1 MPYVAV
7 VPSYV
12 KSVTF
17 DCHDPLAVAAF
28 WASALGSNVDEDST
42 PERAWVE
49 PPGWGGPS
57 LWFQRVPESKVAK
70 NRQHFDL
77 RATGPLEDERDR
89 LVGLGAHEVRR
100 DGDLFVMARPRGQ
113 RVLPG
118 DVSAP
123 CRSPAPHWRHGLRR
137 PPHPS
142 RRRSSTPTTGTHSPP
157 SCTPT
162 SRCRLVHTG
171 EVFDRDRWV
180 RLNAD
185 YPGFQR
191 LVVEDLV
198 AVGDRAVLRAR
209 VTGTGAGGQEQVF
222 AVASFATVRDDLVV
236 ELAEVWADVDQEAP
250 EGTRPLA

>member
-100 DGDLFVMARPRGQ
+100 DGDLFVM
-113 RVLPG
+113 L
-118 DVSAP
+118 D
-123 CRSPAPHWRHGLRR
+123 
-137 PPHPS
+137 
-142 RRRSSTPTTGTHSPP
+142 
-157 SCTPT
+157 
-162 SRCRLVHTG
+162 
-171 EVFDRDRWV
+171 
-180 RLNAD
+180 
-185 YPGFQR
+185 
-191 LVVEDLV
+191 
-198 AVGDRAVLRAR
+198 
-209 VTGTGAGGQEQVF
+209 
-222 AVASFATVRDDLVV
+222 
-236 ELAEVWADVDQEAP
+236 P
-250 EGTRPLA
+250 EGNEFCLEP